1 MSSYHNI
8 LVAFDG
14 SADAAA
20 ALQHAVVL
28 ARDQN
33 ARLTLLTC
41 DVPLPANVDAA
52 PVPGE
57 RLTLRARILRDGTAK
72 IPPDVGVTTLLRSGD
87 AAASILAV
95 AAEGSHDLI
104 VMGSHGHSRLHRALL
119 GSVSERVLREAASPV
134 LLMRAERAAA

>member
-14 SADAAA
+14 SADAEV
-20 ALQHAVVL
+20 ALQHAVAL

-41 DVPLPANVDAA
+41 SVPLPANIDGVPA
-52 PVPGE
+52 PGE
-57 RLTLRARILRDGTAK
+57 RLDLRARILRDGTAK
-72 IPPDVGVTTLLRSGD
+72 IPPDIGVSTVLRSGN

-95 AAEGSHDLI
+95 AAEGGHDLI
-104 VMGSHGHSRLHRALL
+104 VMGSHGHGLLHRALL
-119 GSVSERVLREAASPV
+119 GSVSEQVLREAAVPV

>member
-14 SADAAA
+14 SADAEA
-20 ALQHAVVL
+20 ALQHAVAL
-28 ARDQN
+28 ANDQN

-41 DVPLPANVDAA
+41 DVPLPVKIDVA
-52 PVPGE
+52 PAPGE
-57 RLTLRARILRDGTAK
+57 RLDLRARILRDGIAK
-72 IPPDVGVTTLLRSGD
+72 IPADVSVTTLLRSGD

-95 AAEGSHDLI
+95 AAEGGHDLI

-134 LLMRAERAAA
+134 LLMRAERATP